1 MSRKADRP
9 AAASDGGSV
18 PGAHLRLLGAALLFS
33 TGGAAIKATELTGW
47 QVASSRSGVAAL
59 TLLVLLPRSR
69 RLASPRVWIVGLG
82 YAATMILYVVANK
95 LTTAANTIFL
105 QSTAPLYVLLL
116 GPLVLGERVRRKDLS
131 LMALIAL
138 GMTCF
143 FVDRPP
149 TTGIATDPFTGN
161 LLAAGAGISWALTII
176 GLRWLQREGPESGI
190 GGMGAASVVAGNI
203 LASLATLP
211 LALPVVVSQPSDWAW
226 VLYLGVIQIGV
237 AYWLLTEGIRRIS
250 ALEASLLLL
259 LEPVLNP
266 VWAWLLHRET
276 PGLWAIAGG
285 TVILAATSIRS
296 LRAGGEHR
304 VRDELQKAD
313 PG

>member
-1 MSRKADRP
+1 MRSKRSSRPSD
-9 AAASDGGSV
+9 SDGSSV
-18 PGAHLRLLGAALLFS
+18 PGARLRLLGAALLFS

-47 QVASSRSGVAAL
+47 QVASTRSGVAAL

-116 GPLVLGERVRRKDLS
+116 GPLVLGERVRTKDLS

-138 GMTCF
+138 GMTFF

-149 TTGIATDPFTGN
+149 TTEIAADPLTGN
-161 LLAAGAGISWALTII
+161 LLAAGAGLSWALTIV
-176 GLRWLQREGPESGI
+176 GLRWLQREGPGSGI
-190 GGMGAASVVAGNI
+190 GGRGAASVVAGNI
-203 LASLATLP
+203 LACLISLP
-211 LALPVVVSQPSDWAW
+211 MALPISVSETSDWGW
-226 VLYLGVIQIGV
+226 ILYLGVVQVGI
-237 AYWLLTEGIRRIS
+237 AYWFLTEGIRRVS

-266 VWAWLLHRET
+266 VWAWWLHGET
-276 PGLWAIAGG
+276 PGVWSIAGG
-285 TVILAATSIRS
+285 AIILAGTLLRS
-296 LRAGGEHR
+296 LRAAGRHR
-304 VRDELQKAD
+304 VRNELQED
-313 PG
+313 R